1 MNTPHQWVFLFQV
14 WSVALNTHQV
24 TARSFKEVI
33 FSSSGGFEDEEFSLI
48 QVRSSLLDEER
59 SQEERHREMRPVAN
73 MSKVHRQK
81 ANVSTPDA
89 SQLDN
94 ASIAPLT
101 LHAKTIKSWAAK
113 QRRPVERKPMANVY
127 YAQELTN
134 FGDVQYVGN
143 ISVGGQDLLAVL
155 DTGSFENLVFSAD
168 CLGCGD
174 TTMLYR
180 HEDHP
185 SYQID
190 EWKSNHAFGSGSA
203 ESQLASDDFQIGPLE
218 SKDQYF
224 WEVTSAN
231 MPVIEQG
238 NFQAIIGVGPSG
250 SAQMELKAE
259 ALTANATVKSFEEAG
274 MTVPSYTLKA
284 AVSSNKFA
292 EVMETKEPL
301 LDRLNCSIFS
311 YCLQRKKGSP
321 GYFYWNDNDP
331 SHKPELFQEIPVQG
345 EVTWGV
351 KMAKARLEYIMPP
364 VINGTRANVTL
375 DPIRLGCEPSCGA
388 IVDTGTSLFAVP
400 PDVYERAGKA
410 LEDIG
415 NDCKKISQLPELKFR
430 LGDHEYTLPPHSY
443 VGQVAGMLKPQLK
456 RFFPWIG
463 NEITQC
469 HLLLMQVNTK
479 TQFGPM
485 WIIGMPFFRE
495 YYTTFHLKSPSRDA
509 NETNHTRSIFT
520 ARAGKNCTPAVPAL
534 RSELMEEVRMMD
546 LARVSIPHWVQQL
559 QEEGYKHA

>member
-14 WSVALNTHQV
+14 WLVTLLIHQV
-24 TARSFKEVI
+24 TARNFKSV
-33 FSSSGGFEDEEFSLI
+33 FLSSGDFYGEEFSLI
-48 QVRSSLLDEER
+48 QVRASWD
-59 SQEERHREMRPVAN
+59 
-73 MSKVHRQK
+73 K
-81 ANVSTPDA
+81 ANVSTPK
-89 SQLDN
+89 SLQLTN
-94 ASIAPLT
+94 ASVVPLT
-101 LHAKTIKSWAAK
+101 IKAKTVKESAVEE
-113 QRRPVERKPMANVY
+113 RRPVEKKSKGNVY
-127 YAQELTN
+127 YAQELMN
-134 FGDVQYVGN
+134 FGDVQYAGN
-143 ISVGGQDLLAVL
+143 ITVGGQELLAVL

-168 CLGCGD
+168 CMGCGD
-174 TTMLYR
+174 TTVLYR
-180 HEDHP
+180 HEDHS
-185 SYQID
+185 SYQMD
-190 EWKSNHAFGSGSA
+190 EWKSTHAFGSGSA

-218 SKDQYF
+218 AKDQYF

-250 SAQMELKAE
+250 SAQLELEAE
-259 ALTANATVKSFEEAG
+259 ALTANATVKSFQEAK

-292 EVMETKEPL
+292 EAMATKEPL
-301 LDRLNCSIFS
+301 LDHLNCTIFS

-321 GYFYWNDNDP
+321 GWFYWNDNDP
-331 SHKPELFQEIPVQG
+331 VHKPELFQEVPVQG

-364 VINGTRANVTL
+364 VINGTEVNVTM
-375 DPIRLGCEPSCGA
+375 DPIRLGCDPSCGA

-400 PDVYERAGKA
+400 PDVYERAHKA
-410 LEDIG
+410 LKDIG
-415 NDCKKISQLPELKFR
+415 NDCKKISQLPELKFQ

-443 VGQVAGMLKPQLK
+443 AGQVAGLLKPQLK
-456 RFFPWIG
+456 RFFPWIS
-463 NEITQC
+463 NDINQC

-495 YYTTFHLKSPSRDA
+495 YYTTFHLSSPTRNTSD
-509 NETNHTRSIFT
+509 TNHTRSIFT
-520 ARAGKNCTPAVPAL
+520 ARAGENCTAAPPAL

-546 LARVSIPHWVQQL
+546 LARLSIPHWVQEL
-559 QEEGYKHA
+559 QEDGYHHA